1 MFIVSFQHEKD
12 LGVCEHPLSD
22 ITIAGEA
29 AYPLPQTFHSFLQT
43 VSDLMMLL
51 PVGSSLQQIAMRC
64 WCLKFHPEDHSF
76 LHRSHVFSNISKIL
90 SRTED
95 EDDGVPA
102 DNCSQ
107 VILFLDSSK
116 SHALLGF
123 TKYYFIR

>member
-1 MFIVSFQHEKD
+1 M
-12 LGVCEHPLSD
+12 GVCEHPLSD

-107 VILFLDSSK
+107 VKCFLQYSFEIL
-116 SHALLGF
+116 
-123 TKYYFIR
+123 RERR